1 LVDVPLGASITVVFD
16 DGTQHDFAVTNIEL
30 ALKPEVVTNGVFDS
44 GGEPVLRLVT
54 CGGEYERELHSYRSN
69 VIVTAAPV

>member
-1 LVDVPLGASITVVFD
+1 
-16 DGTQHDFAVTNIEL
+16 
-30 ALKPEVVTNGVFDS
+30 LKPEVVTNGVFDS